1 MRGLGLFLLLVSI
14 GIMLVNINIG
24 IVIFGAA
31 MILFGIHNLRVKNKG
46 MSYIYFVGGLVFI
59 AGTIIESI

>member
-14 GIMLVNINIG
+14 GILLVNINIG
-24 IVIFGAA
+24 IFTFGIA

-59 AGTIIESI
+59 VGIFIESV